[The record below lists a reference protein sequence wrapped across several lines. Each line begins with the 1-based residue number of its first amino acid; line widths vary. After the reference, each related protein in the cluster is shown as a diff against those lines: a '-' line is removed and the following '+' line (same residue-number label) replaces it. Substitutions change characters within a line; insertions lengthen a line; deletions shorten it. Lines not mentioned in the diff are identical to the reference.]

1 MKLHMHKLPRADN
14 KISSKIRRP
23 RLIGYLRIS
32 RADVSESE
40 DLQRDA
46 LFAAGVSP
54 TQLYSDTAECKRD
67 YRPGLAAC
75 LGVLKEG
82 DILVVWKLDRLG
94 RSLHHLVNIVQ
105 ELSIRGI
112 GLKVLTG
119 QGAAI
124 DTTTTAG
131 RLVYGIFA
139 SLAEFERNMI
149 NERLVSGPPLSRARG
164 RNGGRK
170 PKMTPEQLRSAMAA
184 LGEPETKVDQLC
196 RELGVTLSTLYRYV
210 SPTGELRE

>member
-1 MKLHMHKLPRADN
+1 MH
-14 KISSKIRRP
+14 
-23 RLIGYLRIS
+23 
-32 RADVSESE
+32 
-40 DLQRDA
+40 
-46 LFAAGVSP
+46 
-54 TQLYSDTAECKRD
+54 
-67 YRPGLAAC
+67 
-75 LGVLKEG
+75 
-82 DILVVWKLDRLG
+82 
-94 RSLHHLVNIVQ
+94 
-105 ELSIRGI
+105 ELSSRGI
-112 GLKVLTG
+112 DLKVLTG

-149 NERLVSGPPLSRARG
+149 NERLVNGPPLSRVRG

-184 LGEPETKVDQLC
+184 LGSPETKVDQLC